1 MDGSEGSDAED
12 LTRYATPSEHFALA
26 ADPQL
31 LGIIRTKRR
40 RWAERMVICPL
51 VAEVRTGEREQSE
64 REQSKRDQSERERGL
79 PAPLPSLHTN
89 FFNPSQ

>member
-1 MDGSEGSDAED
+1 
-12 LTRYATPSEHFALA
+12 
-26 ADPQL
+26 
-31 LGIIRTKRR
+31 
-40 RWAERMVICPL
+40 MVICPL